1 MNIYWYVFDLV
12 LHTKATKSAREGV
25 LQVFSL
31 LLIKEKIDF
40 SLQNVCSNQLV
51 KLITQQEE

>member
-1 MNIYWYVFDLV
+1 MFDLV